1 MIIGFHWLSDKD
13 DKHIDFH
20 IRNMFDCCPSWCGS
34 LEEMWRLCFVAQEQK
49 HVSTPSAIWT
59 HPAQVCAFAAVASHL
74 EGWLTTKQVLMRR
87 NTYLGHGPFFSPCL
101 QVVVPNRGLHLSK
114 FRWSRLSH
122 LHSGLN
128 MLFSPWFPTTSPQ
141 CRRVKVTK
149 MKLDLNG
156 RCKLYL
162 QSSAPRRWKIRGR
175 HGIIYGKGVG
185 NYSKTVVNLL

>member
-1 MIIGFHWLSDKD
+1 MWVTGGNLEALFCSSRAETFFNPLCDLDPPCPGMCFCRCCFTFGRLVD
-13 DKHIDFH
+13 DKASSNAEEHI
-20 IRNMFDCCPSWCGS
+20 SWS
-34 LEEMWRLCFVAQEQK
+34 
-49 HVSTPSAIWT
+49 WT
-59 HPAQVCAFAAVASHL
+59 L
-74 EGWLTTKQVLMRR
+74 
-87 NTYLGHGPFFSPCL
+87 FFSCL
-101 QVVVPNRGLHLSK
+101 QVVVPNRGLHLSN
-114 FRWSRLSH
+114 
-122 LHSGLN
+122 SGDHGYHICILVWTCCFHRGFQP
-128 MLFSPWFPTTSPQ
+128 LPK